1 MSGEIVP
8 ANKYS
13 PAPADVS
20 PTGDTNVHVTN
31 QQGGTVNINYNFP
44 EKSGG
49 GDATRTMAIQS
60 FSKEYYQL
68 IVTCEE
74 DVFENNVITVS
85 TDRALREWLV
95 PPEIYKRCSA
105 LTDAGK
111 EELKRIPAI
120 ICQENTDMHGVT
132 DPKQVAVYAYITR
145 IKNSGK
151 QIKIAFK
158 TIALF
163 RQIEMCN
170 EKNAIYFDLN
180 MDCAITDLNHSAW
193 SVHKVN
199 LFEAFKE
206 AGIPN
211 MPAPM

>member
-1 MSGEIVP
+1 
-8 ANKYS
+8 
-13 PAPADVS
+13 
-20 PTGDTNVHVTN
+20 
-31 QQGGTVNINYNFP
+31 
-44 EKSGG
+44 
-49 GDATRTMAIQS
+49 
-60 FSKEYYQL
+60 
-68 IVTCEE
+68 
-74 DVFENNVITVS
+74 
-85 TDRALREWLV
+85 
-95 PPEIYKRCSA
+95 
-105 LTDAGK
+105 
-111 EELKRIPAI
+111 
-120 ICQENTDMHGVT
+120 MHGVT

-180 MDCAITDLNHSAW
+180 MDRAITDLNHSAW